1 VMHFVSQTFSAG
13 KRFHLRS
20 SLGVRNTVYTNFEDE
35 KTEFRMCVMSVV
47 DAEVPNVC
55 AKARVFFR
63 ALFAAALSQLS
74 IAAGWDEPH
83 HEDG

>member
-1 VMHFVSQTFSAG
+1 
-13 KRFHLRS
+13 
-20 SLGVRNTVYTNFEDE
+20 
-35 KTEFRMCVMSVV
+35 MSVV
-47 DAEVPNVC
+47 NAEMLNVC
-55 AKARVFFR
+55 AKAEVFLR

>member
-1 VMHFVSQTFSAG
+1 
-13 KRFHLRS
+13 
-20 SLGVRNTVYTNFEDE
+20 
-35 KTEFRMCVMSVV
+35 MCVMSVV